1 MENISH
7 DFHCACVRVFECV
20 SNRDREPLAC
30 VCFSVSVYTR
40 IHVCLN
46 CVYVRACTCALGL
59 CGQKPTADTCTC
71 STKNFDSPFFKR
83 FSSSLLLVLWQ
94 EAENSL
100 CVMWKPWHLGHHIN
114 HCSRNASPL
123 NINTILQKQIMT
135 HRSAECTNARFCFVT
150 QQLPSFGSRLNWE
163 FLPCIFFLCILSFI
177 SPLAELKCLLGVI
190 S

>member
-123 NINTILQKQIMT
+123 NINTILQKHIVVL
-135 HRSAECTNARFCFVT
+135 NATMLAFVSS
-150 QQLPSFGSRLNWE
+150 LSSFR
-163 FLPCIFFLCILSFI
+163 
-177 SPLAELKCLLGVI
+177 PLALVWTGNFYLVSFSCASYHLLVLWRN
-190 S
+190 